1 MSNPNFVPR
10 VDGSGSLGRDN
21 KEWDK
26 LYVKEVHAST
36 SVSASAYQ
44 GDGSGLTGISADM
57 GGTMTA
63 HIIPDTNAQYDLGNA
78 EYKIRHLFLS
88 DNSLWVGDEHKISIV
103 DGSMKFKKRNGVP
116 FLLESAMEGA
126 HGSVFNSVDHFVA
139 QGVLTLDGRG
149 SITVSNLRLDE
160 VYLIADQLSVP
171 HEDLFR
177 TQDMDNDFNDDVVEL
192 STAGAGM
199 LPDLATAKLGTMVY
213 DSSPGEHN
221 VKVVAS
227 DDNGVTKIW
236 KTLSFV

>member
-63 HIIPDTNAQYDLGNA
+63 HIIPDTNAAYDLGNA

-103 DGSMKFKKRNGVP
+103 DGKMKFKKRNGAPQVLKDAVGNDVEATAAQMVGNGLLDPAAVP
-116 FLLESAMEGA
+116 
-126 HGSVFNSVDHFVA
+126 
-139 QGVLTLDGRG
+139 GRV
-149 SITVSNLRLDE
+149 SITEANITLEELHIMATHHGVDPALMFSEAN
-160 VYLIADQLSVP
+160 
-171 HEDLFR
+171 
-177 TQDMDNDFNDDVVEL
+177 MDSDFNDDLVEL
-192 STAGAGM
+192 SRTTEPY
-199 LPDLATAKLGTMVY
+199 LPDPSTLEYGTMVY
-213 DSSPGEHN
+213 DIDNHR
-221 VKVVAS
+221 VKVVSS
-227 DDNGVTKIW
+227 DDNGATKIW

>member
-57 GGTMTA
+57 GGTMVSS
-63 HIIPDTNAQYDLGNA
+63 IIPDTNSQYDLGSA
-78 EYKIRHLFLS
+78 EYKIRHLYLS
-88 DNSLWVGDEHKISIV
+88 DNSLWVGDQHKISI
-103 DGSMKFKKRNGVP
+103 DGGKMKFKKRNGAPQV
-116 FLLESAMEGA
+116 LKDALSAVNLE
-126 HGSVFNSVDHFVA
+126 VDTAASQMV
-139 QGVLTLDGRG
+139 GNGILSLDGRQ
-149 SITVSNLRLDE
+149 SITEANITLEELHIMAAHHGVDPGLMFSEAN
-160 VYLIADQLSVP
+160 
-171 HEDLFR
+171 
-177 TQDMDNDFNDDVVEL
+177 MDSDFNDDLVEL
-192 STAGAGM
+192 SRTITPH
-199 LPDLATAKLGTMVY
+199 LPDPSTLEFGTMVY
-213 DSSPGEHN
+213 DTDAHS

-227 DDNGVTKIW
+227 DDNGATKIW